1 MMKIDSGQGSKKIAG
16 VLLAAGLSTRAGSK
30 NKLLSLVG
38 DRPMVT
44 RVAEIALAGKLDP
57 IIVVT
62 GHDAKAV
69 SAILTGLDIR
79 ICFNPDYRDG
89 MAASIRI
96 GIASLSN
103 NIDGALIMLGDMPWL
118 RDSTIMSL
126 KNAFMPLTGAKI
138 LCPVCHG
145 RLGNPALFSKH
156 FFGALMNLSG
166 DRGAKQLILREH
178 ASRIEV
184 SVDDVGIFR
193 DIDTL
198 SK

>member
-1 MMKIDSGQGSKKIAG
+1 MIRLRMMKIDSGQGSKKIAG

-89 MAASIRI
+89 MAASCN
-96 GIASLSN
+96 GS
-103 NIDGALIMLGDMPWL
+103 
-118 RDSTIMSL
+118 
-126 KNAFMPLTGAKI
+126 
-138 LCPVCHG
+138 
-145 RLGNPALFSKH
+145 
-156 FFGALMNLSG
+156 
-166 DRGAKQLILREH
+166 
-178 ASRIEV
+178 
-184 SVDDVGIFR
+184 
-193 DIDTL
+193 
-198 SK
+198 